1 MRFLHHFSLSI
12 AFLFAFSVVSAA
24 EMKAPAWQHADN
36 NGTVVNFPNQEQDV
50 AIVLFWAT
58 WCPYCKQLMPH
69 LQSIVDEYGRT
80 HNVRVYA
87 LSINEDGDPATYLAE
102 RGFSFRLFT
111 EADAIA
117 EQYGVK
123 GTPNLV
129 IVDKAGNIH
138 YNLKQ
143 AFKKQKELKN
153 SLSHWEKAGRRAPF
167 WAAEIRLAMDALLQK

>member
-1 MRFLHHFSLSI
+1 MRFYYPLFLVLVFFI
-12 AFLFAFSVVSAA
+12 AVSAHA
-24 EMKAPAWQHADN
+24 EENKAPAWQHPDSS
-36 NGTVVNFPNQEQDV
+36 GTRVEFPNQEQDV
-50 AIVLFWAT
+50 AVVLFWAT

-69 LQSIVDEYGRT
+69 LQSIVDEYSRT
-80 HNVRVYA
+80 HKIRVYA
-87 LSINEDGDPATYLAE
+87 LSINEDGDPAAYLEE

-129 IVDKAGNIH
+129 LVDRSGQIR
-138 YNLKQ
+138 YNLKE
-143 AFKKQKELKN
+143 AFKKQKQLKD

-167 WAAEIRLAMDALLQK
+167 WAAEIRLALDALLQK